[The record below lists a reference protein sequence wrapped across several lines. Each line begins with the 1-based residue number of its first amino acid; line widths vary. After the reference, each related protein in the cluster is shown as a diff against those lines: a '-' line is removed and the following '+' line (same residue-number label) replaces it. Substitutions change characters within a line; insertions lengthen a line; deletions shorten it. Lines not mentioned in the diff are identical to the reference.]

1 MTTDAWIVA
10 SGRVLASAQI
20 AANRHERRQGLLG
33 RESFDGAFILPR
45 CRWVHTIG
53 MRFPIDIAFLD
64 LDQRVIKIIT
74 PRRFRL
80 CAPVRHATSV
90 IEAQHGA
97 FARWGVHIDDIIE
110 IRSGTTDHSFQK
122 PTTS

>member
-10 SGRVLASAQI
+10 SGRVLASAHI
-20 AANRHERRQGLLG
+20 AASHRERRQGLLG
-33 RESFDGAFILPR
+33 RDSFDGAFVLPR
-45 CRWVHTIG
+45 CRWVHTMG

-64 LDQRVIKIIT
+64 RDQRVIKIIT
-74 PRRFRL
+74 LKRFQL
-80 CAPVRHATSV
+80 CAPVRRAASV

-110 IRSGTTDHSFQK
+110 IRSGTTSNSFQK